1 MMERLAEQ
9 ITARLISAH
18 IIEAEDQEMYQF
30 GVVQLL
36 YQVSFFA
43 FALAAGLLLK
53 VVPETVLFLVAFF
66 SLRPYAGGWHASTQ
80 GKCTLISYG
89 IATVA
94 LVSFRLM
101 PEAALLPLSIGQILI
116 GTAAIWRW
124 APMENPSKLLDAAE
138 IAHYRRYA
146 RVITGLLAAATVFT
160 VAMQWTRVGY
170 AVSTA
175 VFLCA
180 VLVAL
185 GLVQKTRYLSS

>member
-101 PEAALLPLSIGQILI
+101 PEAALLPLSIGQII
-116 GTAAIWRW
+116 PVSCWMPQRS
-124 APMENPSKLLDAAE
+124 P
-138 IAHYRRYA
+138 
-146 RVITGLLAAATVFT
+146 ITGG
-160 VAMQWTRVGY
+160 MRG
-170 AVSTA
+170 
-175 VFLCA
+175 
-180 VLVAL
+180 
-185 GLVQKTRYLSS
+185 

>member
-1 MMERLAEQ
+1 MMERLAER

-18 IIEAEDQEMYQF
+18 IIDAEDQEMYHF

-43 FALAAGLLLK
+43 FALAAGVLLK
-53 VVPETVLFLVAFF
+53 VIPETVLFLVAFF

-89 IATVA
+89 IAAIA

-101 PEAALLPLSIGQILI
+101 PEAALLPLSIGQMLI
-116 GTAAIWRW
+116 GMAVIWRW
-124 APMENPSKLLDAAE
+124 APMENPNKLLDAKE
-138 IAHYRRYA
+138 VVHYRRYA
-146 RVITGLLAAATVFT
+146 RVITGLLAVATVFS
-160 VAMQWTRVGY
+160 VAMQWTRMSY

-175 VFLCA
+175 MFLSA

-185 GLVQKTRYLSS
+185 GMVQKTRYFSS